1 VNVGRR
7 TCGESVRRALLGLVA
22 VLAWAD
28 GCAAGPSEPQPA
40 TLGESFTLKAG
51 ESARIEAEAL
61 QIRFEDVPTDSRCPR
76 GVQCVWE
83 GDATVRVRARKAS
96 RAGERLELH
105 TSAREQTSVAYEG
118 YEIRLLQLAPYPV
131 SGETI
136 GQGDYEATL
145 EVIRGSSRSSGS
157 LSR

>member
-1 VNVGRR
+1 M
-7 TCGESVRRALLGLVA
+7 GLVA

-40 TLGESFTLKAG
+40 ALGESFTLKAG

-61 QIRFEDVPTDSRCPR
+61 QIRFEDVPTDSRCPTD
-76 GVQCVWE
+76 VECVWE
-83 GDATVRVRARKAS
+83 GDATVRVRAQKAS

-105 TSAREQTSVAYEG
+105 TSAREQTSVVYEG
-118 YEIRLLQLAPYPV
+118 YEIRLLQLAPHSV
-131 SGETI
+131 SGRTI
-136 GQGDYEATL
+136 EQTDYKATL
-145 EVIRGSSRSSGS
+145 EVTRGSTRSSGT